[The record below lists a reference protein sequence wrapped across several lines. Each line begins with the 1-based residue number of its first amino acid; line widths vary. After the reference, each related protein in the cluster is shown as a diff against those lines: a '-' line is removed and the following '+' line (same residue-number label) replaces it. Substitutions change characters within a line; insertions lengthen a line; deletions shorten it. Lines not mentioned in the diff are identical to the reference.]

1 MNYRLSPG
9 QTWPGLRPRFFGTE
23 RATLWIGTVRQGRLP
38 REGGEAI
45 GQLGS
50 PRAPL
55 TLHACLEA
63 LAHLEE
69 QYILT
74 SAGDEWSA
82 SDLLAWLITVHPQLL
97 QLLVYAVPPDANGEG
112 AIYEVAQR
120 GHLLP
125 DVPLYRVRWRQGTM
139 PPEEDGSAGRGS
151 S

>member
-1 MNYRLSPG
+1 VH
-9 QTWPGLRPRFFGTE
+9 RPRFFGTE
-23 RATLWIGTVRQGRLP
+23 RATLWIGPVRQGRLP

-45 GQLGS
+45 GQFGS
-50 PRAPL
+50 PQAPL

-63 LAHLEE
+63 LARLEE

-82 SDLLAWLITVHPQLL
+82 RNLLPWLKTVHPQLL
-97 QLLVYAVPPDANGEG
+97 QLLVYAVPPGANGEG

-125 DVPLYRVRWRQGTM
+125 DVPLYRIRWHQGTM
-139 PPEEDGSAGRGS
+139 PPEEGSSAGKVS
-151 S
+151 SS